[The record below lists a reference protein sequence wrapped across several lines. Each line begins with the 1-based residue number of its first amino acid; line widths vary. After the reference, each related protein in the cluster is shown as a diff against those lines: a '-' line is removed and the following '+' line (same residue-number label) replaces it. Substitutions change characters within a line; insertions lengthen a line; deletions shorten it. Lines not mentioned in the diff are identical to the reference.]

1 MTPAS
6 IFGALSQ
13 SNYDFHE
20 VQISDWD
27 KAVELGQ
34 MEPKSIEVA
43 FGQNP
48 TIFHL
53 MGRNRPGWL
62 AFTLTMLKA
71 LHVMI
76 YAPSNHSFLTLHTL
90 SPDSKINWQIP
101 NSN

>member
-13 SNYDFHE
+13 SNYGFHD

-34 MEPKSIEVA
+34 MEPKSLEVA

-53 MGRNRPGWL
+53 MGRESTGMIG
-62 AFTLTMLKA
+62 FHSH
-71 LHVMI
+71 HVEG
-76 YAPSNHSFLTLHTL
+76 
-90 SPDSKINWQIP
+90 SPCDDLCAI
-101 NSN
+101 